1 MLFNRFIS
9 ENAVGYLRWKNF
21 STTGFQLKWKI

>member
-9 ENAVGYLRWKNF
+9 ENAVGYFWWKNF